1 MSLLVSQ
8 DQNTRRRAVALMGH
22 LREGDPDATAAD
34 LSLTVLGAFLNRR
47 GLDLPARTAARSR
60 GARPV
65 TTDAA
70 ALYSR
75 PILPVPGGA
84 QVDAALRL
92 AAGTTN
98 GDTVAR
104 TWREAVAECYFS
116 ITAPV
121 TAEDLG
127 PVCDDSPTT
136 AGRVRRPRTARG
148 QFAAAA

>member
-1 MSLLVSQ
+1 MTVIVSQ
-8 DQNTRRRAVALMGH
+8 DQNTRRRAVALLAH
-22 LREGDPDATAAD
+22 LREGDPDATGAD
-34 LSLTVLGAFLNRR
+34 LALTVLGAYLNRR

-92 AAGTTN
+92 AAGW
-98 GDTVAR
+98 GDGGTVTA
-104 TWREAVAECYFS
+104 TWGAAVAECYLA

-127 PVCDDSPTT
+127 PQTGAWV
-136 AGRVRRPRTARG
+136 AQGPRG
-148 QFAAAA
+148 PFEAAA

>member
-1 MSLLVSQ
+1 MTVIVSQ

-22 LREGDPDATAAD
+22 LREGDPDATGAD
-34 LSLTVLGAFLNRR
+34 LALTVLWAYLNRR
-47 GLDLPARTAARSR
+47 GLDLPARTATRYR
-60 GARPV
+60 GARP
-65 TTDAA
+65 TITDAA
-70 ALYSR
+70 TLYSR
-75 PILPVPGGA
+75 PRLPVPGGA

-104 TWREAVAECYFS
+104 TWREAVAECYFA

-127 PVCDDSPTT
+127 PQTGAWV
-136 AGRVRRPRTARG
+136 AQGPRG
-148 QFAAAA
+148 PFEAAA